1 MTHNLELG
9 SPADDSIQMIEYE
22 NGDKYEG
29 QLKNGLR
36 HGMGKLT
43 YNDDINR
50 DVGVRD
56 YYIGQWADNN
66 RHGLGSIFFKN
77 SNEKYAG
84 DWVNDKSTGLGYY
97 EWDNGDIYHGD
108 NVDGIEHIVSS
119 VNKFYEILNPP
130 VDEIASIYAIYKL
143 PLPIELKRI
152 ICEFSMKRL
161 PLFYRRTKKKNIK
174 KIL

>member
-1 MTHNLELG
+1 MPILKRTSVHNLV
-9 SPADDSIQMIEYE
+9 PNKKYFIEVQW
-22 NGDKYEG
+22 NI
-29 QLKNGLR
+29 KNNLR
-36 HGMGKLT
+36 L
-43 YNDDINR
+43 
-50 DVGVRD
+50 
-56 YYIGQWADNN
+56 DNN
-66 RHGLGSIFFKN
+66 YTL
-77 SNEKYAG
+77 
-84 DWVNDKSTGLGYY
+84 TGLFVKTSYIRGRTCSFDTGLKLLLSNSRF
-97 EWDNGDIYHGD
+97 EVIF

-161 PLFYRRTKKKNIK
+161 PLFYRRTKKKTNK

>member
-1 MTHNLELG
+1 MPILKRTSVHNLV
-9 SPADDSIQMIEYE
+9 P
-22 NGDKYEG
+22 DKKYFVDV
-29 QLKNGLR
+29 QWNITNNLR
-36 HGMGKLT
+36 L
-43 YNDDINR
+43 
-50 DVGVRD
+50 
-56 YYIGQWADNN
+56 DNN
-66 RHGLGSIFFKN
+66 YTLTGTFVKTSYIRGRTSSF
-77 SNEKYAG
+77 
-84 DWVNDKSTGLGYY
+84 DTGLKLLLSNSRF
-97 EWDNGDIYHGD
+97 EVIF